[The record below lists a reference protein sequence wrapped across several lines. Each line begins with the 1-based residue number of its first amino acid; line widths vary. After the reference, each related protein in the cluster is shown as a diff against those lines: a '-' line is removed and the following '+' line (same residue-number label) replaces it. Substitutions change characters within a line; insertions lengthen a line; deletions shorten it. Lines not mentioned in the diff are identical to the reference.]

1 MSSPFNPYAPRDQS
15 AVDIMQYARRAIDE
29 MARSNPLQNAVVSL
43 GLIRWIGNYTNSTN
57 PDKINFLW
65 IGEFFPGDPDMG
77 GRAQRG
83 FSLVRDDSRGGV
95 SAIAMFDPSPD
106 LGNSGL
112 RQVLIF
118 RSGDNQRLFEE
129 SRDGGQRWPEENVW
143 LGPIGDSAQLWP
155 GTPNAGPGFS
165 TLWEGRLNVTGNKVR
180 YRMFCYNEPG
190 IASDHRMRVELIGGD
205 AVGPTHALATGAQ
218 NVFDSEVDVT
228 AGRGTTVTLR
238 WEARCTTGGG
248 GANKT
253 RASAIT
259 ARCYTP

>member
-1 MSSPFNPYAPRDQS
+1 MSTPFNPYAPRDQS

-43 GLIRWIGNYTNSTN
+43 GLIRWIGNYTNSGN

-83 FSLVRDDSRGGV
+83 FSLVRDDSRGGR
-95 SAIAMFDPSPD
+95 SAIAMYDPSPD
-106 LGNSGL
+106 AGNSGL

-118 RSGDNQRLFEE
+118 SSGDGQRMFEE
-129 SRDGGQRWPEENVW
+129 SRDGGQRYPEEHQW
-143 LGPIGDSAQLWP
+143 MGPIGDSTQIWP
-155 GTPNAGPGFS
+155 GTPNAGFS
-165 TLWEGRLNVTGNKVR
+165 ILWEGRANIVGNRLR
-180 YRMFCYNEPG
+180 YRMFCVNDTG
-190 IASDHRMRVELIGGD
+190 VASEHRMRVSLNSGD
-205 AVGPTHALATGAQ
+205 VNGTTHVLASGTQ
-218 NVFDSEVDVT
+218 DVFEADMDVS
-228 AGRGTTVTLR
+228 AGRGTTVTIR
-238 WEARCTTGGG
+238 WEARCTAGGG

-259 ARCYTP
+259 VRCYTP